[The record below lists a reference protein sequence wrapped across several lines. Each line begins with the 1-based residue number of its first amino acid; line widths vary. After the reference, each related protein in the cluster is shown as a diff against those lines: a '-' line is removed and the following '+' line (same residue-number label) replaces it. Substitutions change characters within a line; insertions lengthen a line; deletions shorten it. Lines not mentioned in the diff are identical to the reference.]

1 MAHTYLRLYQVV
13 TLLLGQQSS
22 YTKFPCFI
30 CLWDSRADS
39 DHFVRREWPPRDQF
53 LPGKHNILK
62 PPLVNRDKIIL
73 PPLHIKLGLM
83 KQFVKALPLDG
94 DVHKYLR
101 EKFVKL
107 SDMKIKAGIFDGP
120 QIRELIKDDA
130 FEEAMSLDEKNAWR
144 AFKYIVA
151 DFLGNHR
158 SVDYECVVQELLH
171 YYHKIGARMS
181 LKMHFLSSHL
191 DFFPANCGDY
201 SEEQGERFHQ
211 DIKAME
217 NRYLGQWNDRMLA
230 DYCWCLKRDDPTAS
244 HRRRSLKRQFL
255 DV

>member
-1 MAHTYLRLYQVV
+1 MTDPVSVTMNRACRNHPDRFCYICGTYIFGVKKIGINSFIENAYRAYFGIK
-13 TLLLGQQSS
+13 LGDPD
-22 YTKFPCFI
+22 KPF
-30 CLWDSRADS
+30 D
-39 DHFVRREWPPRDQF
+39 
-53 LPGKHNILK
+53 K

-107 SDMKIKAGIFDGP
+107 SDMKIKAEIFDGP
-120 QIRELIKDDA
+120 QIKDDA
-130 FEEAMSLDEKNAWR
+130 FEEAMSLDEKSAWR

-151 DFLGNHR
+151 DFLSNHR

-230 DYCWCLKRDDPTAS
+230 DYCWCLKRNVPNVSQRALS
-244 HRRRSLKRQFL
+244 KQLVQP
-255 DV
+255 